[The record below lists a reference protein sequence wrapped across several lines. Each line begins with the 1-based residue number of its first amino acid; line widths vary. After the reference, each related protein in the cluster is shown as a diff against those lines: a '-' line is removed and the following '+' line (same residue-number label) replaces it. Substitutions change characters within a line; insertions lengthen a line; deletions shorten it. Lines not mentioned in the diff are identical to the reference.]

1 MHRWEGGPSKGTEQD
16 SPAEWRLW
24 PFEIPR
30 NKTTKKGI
38 NQILS
43 VFGDMKRKKQKKEMK
58 IRKKIRRR
66 GNPAIRVLSAPVTH
80 DAICIE
86 MKKSPVLGPVI
97 KSSIQFN
104 ISRIFTGEERASI
117 LKMSVQHR

>member
-1 MHRWEGGPSKGTEQD
+1 MHRWEGQARVLNRIPLQSGGYGPY
-16 SPAEWRLW
+16 
-24 PFEIPR
+24 EIPR

-43 VFGDMKRKKQKKEMK
+43 VFGEMK
-58 IRKKIRRR
+58 IKKKIRRR

-86 MKKSPVLGPVI
+86 MKKKPCSR
-97 KSSIQFN
+97 SSN
-104 ISRIFTGEERASI
+104 
-117 LKMSVQHR
+117 